1 MLILKSCFY
10 SFLFIMTIFSLFA
23 NSLGY
28 SDFNNQT
35 NSVIEE
41 TYKNKTIIINNTD
54 ENNQF
59 VMIDGKRIDI
69 IKDNSTFYTPLLPYQ
84 SYSSPI
90 EMSKDIIDL
99 FLLNSTER

>member
-1 MLILKSCFY
+1 MSILKSVFY
-10 SFLFIMTIFSLFA
+10 SFLFIITIPNLAA

-28 SDFNNQT
+28 TDFDNQT
-35 NSVIEE
+35 DSVIEE

-54 ENNQF
+54 ENKQF

-69 IKDNSTFYTPLLPYQ
+69 IINNSTFYTSLLPYQ

-90 EMSKDIIDL
+90 DLSKDIIDF